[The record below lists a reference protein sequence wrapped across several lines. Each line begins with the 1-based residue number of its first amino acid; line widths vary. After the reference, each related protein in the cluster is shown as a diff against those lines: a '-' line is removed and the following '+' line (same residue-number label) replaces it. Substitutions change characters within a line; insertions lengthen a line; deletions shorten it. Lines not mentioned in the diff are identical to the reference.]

1 MLCRPKFGIEC
12 MTRTRQVPV
21 FVALFVFNA
30 CTIQKTRGL
39 TEAQPRRQVPLFSA
53 ERAIQDEWQ
62 QILIRGETEY
72 RVTASA
78 GRVAIRAIGQN
89 SASGLLRRVQVDPV
103 NCPKIEWSWRVDQ
116 LQETADIR
124 VKEKEDVAAS
134 IYLMFGD
141 PGLLLTPK
149 QVPSLRYVWTNQRMD
164 VESIVDSPYLPGTV
178 KSVVVRSGSR
188 QRQRFVES
196 RNILTDFERAFGY
209 APKEAIEAIALFTD
223 NDQTKEPVLA
233 YYEWGR
239 MECKTDRQS

>member
-1 MLCRPKFGIEC
+1 MQQTGGVAQDQPQ
-12 MTRTRQVPV
+12 RQ
-21 FVALFVFNA
+21 
-30 CTIQKTRGL
+30 I
-39 TEAQPRRQVPLFSA
+39 PLFSA

-62 QILIRGETEY
+62 EILIRGKTEY

-178 KSVVVRSGSR
+178 KSLVVQKRIKATGMVHRKSKY
-188 QRQRFVES
+188 
-196 RNILTDFERAFGY
+196 FEGF
-209 APKEAIEAIALFTD
+209 
-223 NDQTKEPVLA
+223 
-233 YYEWGR
+233 
-239 MECKTDRQS
+239 